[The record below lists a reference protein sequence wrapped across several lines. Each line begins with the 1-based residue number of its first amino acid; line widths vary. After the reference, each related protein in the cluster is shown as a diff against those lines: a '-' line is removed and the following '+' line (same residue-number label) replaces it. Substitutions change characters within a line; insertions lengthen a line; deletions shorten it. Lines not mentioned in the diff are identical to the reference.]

1 MKFIKRLSLLTCQA
15 LVTKFLIYI
24 HTSPK
29 FLKRKNMSKN
39 KKRHHET
46 EAEDLP
52 EELNEAL
59 GSGAEDEFPEPEAAD
74 ESETE
79 TDYEADETDV
89 ELLKAENAKLREDY
103 LRAFAEAENTKKRCA
118 QEIEKNNK
126 YAISSFAKNLLSV
139 ADNLHRAIEAVSKD
153 EGNENCEALKKGVEL
168 TEAELMKVFEKFGI
182 TRMEIM
188 GKVFD
193 PNFHQVIQ
201 EVEDKSKPAGTVIA
215 ELQTGYMLNGRLLR
229 EAMVV
234 VTK

>member
-1 MKFIKRLSLLTCQA
+1 MNFIKRLSLLTCQA

-39 KKRHHET
+39 KKRHQET
-46 EAEDLP
+46 EAEDLS
-52 EELNEAL
+52 EELDEAL
-59 GSGAEDEFPEPEAAD
+59 APETEN
-74 ESETE
+74 ESETAVE
-79 TDYEADETDV
+79 GEADETDLD
-89 ELLKAENAKLREDY
+89 LLKAENAKLREDY

-126 YAISSFAKNLLSV
+126 YAISSFAKNLLTV
-139 ADNLHRAIEAVSKD
+139 ADNLHRAIDAVSKD

-168 TEAELMKVFEKFGI
+168 TEAELMKVFEKFGV
-182 TRMEIM
+182 TRMDIM

>member
-1 MKFIKRLSLLTCQA
+1 MTCQA

-24 HTSPK
+24 HTSPN

-39 KKRHHET
+39 KKRHPETQNDDLVKDLDEALANET
-46 EAEDLP
+46 EIDESAAEA
-52 EELNEAL
+52 EA
-59 GSGAEDEFPEPEAAD
+59 EVDDAAD
-74 ESETE
+74 D
-79 TDYEADETDV
+79 TDLD
-89 ELLKAENAKLREDY
+89 LLKAENAKLREDY

-126 YAISSFAKNLLSV
+126 YAISSFAKSLLSV
-139 ADNLHRAIEAVSKD
+139 ADNLHRAIDAVNNN
-153 EGNENCEALKKGVEL
+153 EGNDNCEALKKGVEL

-182 TRMEIM
+182 TKMDIM